1 MFFKKN
7 KKILNYFVILNSH
20 NLEEKIFFNTE
31 FQRFFPRYDVYFK
44 QWKLAVVA
52 GLHHLKT
59 KIFMDFLNQITDEQ
73 LKVLEVFFKEKITIT
88 KLDYHIVRFFNW
100 NLDEL
105 EIQLN
110 NSNINGELLLHR
122 TKDKI
127 SICNWI

>member
-1 MFFKKN
+1 M
-7 KKILNYFVILNSH
+7 ILNSH